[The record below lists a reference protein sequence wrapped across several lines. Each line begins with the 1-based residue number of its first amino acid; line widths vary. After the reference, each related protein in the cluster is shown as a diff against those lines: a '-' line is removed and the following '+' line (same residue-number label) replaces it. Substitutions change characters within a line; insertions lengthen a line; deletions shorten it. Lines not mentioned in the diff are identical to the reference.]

1 MMEFAYRNGE
11 FFCEDVSLAEIA
23 LHAGTPCFV
32 YSKRALLNAYF
43 ALDRAFA
50 EVDHLICYS
59 IKSNA
64 NLAVLNI
71 LASQG
76 AGMDIVSQGELY
88 RALKA
93 GVPPELIV
101 YSGVG
106 KAEGEIR
113 YALESGILSFNVES
127 ILELEA
133 INRTAAALGKTA
145 PVSLRVNPDV
155 ESNTHEYTTTGKKE
169 TKFGIPYDQALQAYI
184 KAAEFENLRLI
195 GIDTHIG
202 SQIIHLEPFVTAFT
216 KIADLFIQLRNE
228 GFELEFF
235 DIGGGLGISY
245 SDETPPTAVEFAE
258 AVLPVLKPLNCKII
272 LEPGRFISG
281 NAGVLLTR
289 VIHLKQTEVKNFAVV
304 DAGMNDLIRPSLY
317 NAYHQV
323 NLVTESDS
331 PKVSM
336 DIVGP
341 ICESGDWLAKDRL
354 LPKLEEGALL
364 ALLGA
369 GAYSFT
375 MSSNYNGRPRG
386 AEVLVD
392 GGSYRIVR
400 QAETLE
406 DLIRGEE
413 I

>member
-1 MMEFAYRNGE
+1 MSQFTYRCGE
-11 FFCEDVSLAEIA
+11 LCCEEVSVAEIA
-23 LHAGTPCFV
+23 EHVGTPCFI
-32 YSKRALLNAYF
+32 YSTRALLNAYF

-50 EVDHLICYS
+50 EVDHLICYA

-64 NLAVLNI
+64 NLAVLNL
-71 LASQG
+71 LARHG

-93 GVPPELIV
+93 GVSPERIV

-106 KAEGEIR
+106 KSKVEIR
-113 YALESGILSFNVES
+113 YGLESGILSFNAEG
-127 ILELEA
+127 ITELAA
-133 INRTAAALGKTA
+133 INSVAASLGKTA
-145 PVSLRVNPDV
+145 SICLRINPDV
-155 ESNTHEYTTTGKKE
+155 ESNTHEYTATGKKE
-169 TKFGIPYDQALQAYI
+169 TKFGIPYDQAKQACT
-184 KAAEFENLRLI
+184 KTTELENLRLI
-195 GIDTHIG
+195 GLDTHIG
-202 SQIIHLEPFVTAFT
+202 SQITRMEPFVTAFT
-216 KIADLFIQLRNE
+216 KLADLFQELRSE
-228 GFELEFF
+228 GFELELF
-235 DIGGGLGISY
+235 DIGGGLGIRY
-245 SDETPPTAVEFAE
+245 SDETPPTADEFAA
-258 AVLPVLKPLNCKII
+258 AVLPILKPLNCKII

-281 NAGVLLTR
+281 NSGVLISR
-289 VIHLKQTEVKNFAVV
+289 VVHFKQSSGKNFVIV

-317 NAYHQV
+317 NAYHHASP
-323 NLVTESDS
+323 VTESDS
-331 PKVSM
+331 PNVKV

-364 ALLGA
+364 CFHGA

-392 GGSYRIVR
+392 GESYRIVR
-400 QAETLE
+400 KAETLE
-406 DLIRGEE
+406 DLIRGEK